1 MAKRPFVRRSKRA
14 RPASTAAPERDLLV
28 VQVKTYV
35 PSTVADMLRERRAD
49 VPEAAYLRRILY
61 NHLGLDHDGKPNAT

>member
-1 MAKRPFVRRSKRA
+1 MAQRPFVRRSKRS
-14 RPASTAAPERDLLV
+14 RPVTLRRDLLV

-35 PSTVADMLRERRAD
+35 PSGVADMLRERRAD

-61 NHLGLDHDGKPNAT
+61 DHLGLDHDGKPHGS